1 LKFEPTK
8 LAPRILIYGEPA
20 AGKTGALAQLA
31 NAGYRL
37 LIHDMDQ
44 NSRVIGSFLKPG
56 AADVYINTYAVAKMT
71 DTNLFANAKNDAA
84 QAALKEMRR
93 FCQMLQHW
101 KTDTED
107 LGPSSALTAKDVIV
121 VDSGTFLGELL
132 LMAART
138 DAEANRD
145 ARKQYGIAGN
155 YYSAILDYLC
165 SNAIGATVI
174 MLTHITQVGEKDQQG
189 NFVGKPRDI
198 PVAIGEKMSKRMP
211 TYFSDIWRLEVDRAG
226 NRQFRTAATSHEA
239 LRTSNPTTIKAV
251 EPFDLASMV
260 NRLIGV

>member
-1 LKFEPTK
+1 MKFEPTK

-56 AADVYINTYAVAKMT
+56 HADVYINTYAVAKMT
-71 DTNLFANAKNDAA
+71 ATNLFAGKQNDAA

-93 FCQMLQHW
+93 FCNMLQHW
-101 KTDTED
+101 KTETED

-132 LMAART
+132 FMAAKA
-138 DAEANRD
+138 DPEAN
-145 ARKQYGIAGN
+145 KHTPTQYRIAGD

-165 SNAIGATVI
+165 GNQVGATVI
-174 MLTHITQVGEKDQQG
+174 MLTHLTQTGEKDDQG
-189 NFVGKPRDI
+189 KFIGKPRDI

-226 NRQFRTAATSHEA
+226 GRQFRTAATSHEA
-239 LRTSNPTTIKAV
+239 LRTSNPTTIKAI

-260 NRLIGV
+260 NRLLV